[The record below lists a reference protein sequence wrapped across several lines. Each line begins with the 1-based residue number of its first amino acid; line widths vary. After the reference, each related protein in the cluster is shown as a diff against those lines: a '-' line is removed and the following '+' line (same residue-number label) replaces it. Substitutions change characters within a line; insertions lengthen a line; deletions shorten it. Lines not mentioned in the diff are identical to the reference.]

1 MTILVDFD
9 DTLVDLL
16 KPWCEVLNK
25 KAHTKVKPE
34 DIKSWDICS
43 YFPTLT
49 CKEIFEPLD
58 KPSMWKKVQIKLN
71 ADKVLKKLIDDGHD
85 VYIVTATHYN
95 NIKLKYEYVVKK
107 YFPFIDWDHFIV
119 TSNKSMIKGD
129 ILIDDGLHNLTNDH
143 TNILFSSYNN
153 KDYPDGTIVAYGW
166 YEVYA
171 IILELFM
178 EAQLKEF

>member
-9 DTLVDLL
+9 DTLIDLL
-16 KPWCEVLNK
+16 KPWCEALNK

-34 DIKSWDICS
+34 DINGWDIS
-43 YFPTLT
+43 LYFPTLT
-49 CKEIFEPLD
+49 TKEIFAPLYR
-58 KPSMWKKVQIKLN
+58 PSIWKKVQMKRN

-143 TNILFSSYNN
+143 INILFSSYNN
-153 KDYPDGTIVAYGW
+153 KDYLDGAIVAQGW

-171 IILELFM
+171 ILLELFM
-178 EAQLKEF
+178 EANLKEF